1 MLEGIIME
9 ILADGLSKLFL
20 VLGGI
25 AGIAVLSVIVFI
37 IVDSILDKSS

>member
-1 MLEGIIME
+1 MLEGII
-9 ILADGLSKLFL
+9 IRVLADGLSKLFL

-37 IVDSILDKSS
+37 IVDSILDSFS